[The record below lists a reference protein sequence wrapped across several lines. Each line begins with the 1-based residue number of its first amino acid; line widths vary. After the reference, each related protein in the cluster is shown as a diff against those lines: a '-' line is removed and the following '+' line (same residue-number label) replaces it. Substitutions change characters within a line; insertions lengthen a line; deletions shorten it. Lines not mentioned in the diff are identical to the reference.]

1 MSQFFHVH
9 PDNPQPRLIKQ
20 AADIIKQGGV
30 VVYPTDSGYAIG
42 CGIGNKSAKERIERI
57 RGIEKHHNFTLMCR
71 DLSELATYA
80 RVDNQMF
87 RLIKNNTPGPYT
99 FILKG
104 TKEVPKRLLNE
115 KKKTIGIRVTDHP
128 ITTALL
134 IELDEPLMSCSLIL
148 PGEQFTESDPD
159 EIKLRIEKL
168 VDLIIH
174 GGYLMEQATTVIDL
188 SEDEVDILRVGC
200 GDTTAFS

>member
-1 MSQFFHVH
+1 MSQFFHIH
-9 PDNPQPRLIKQ
+9 PENPQARLIKQ
-20 AADIIKQGGV
+20 AAEIIMQGGV

-42 CGIGNKSAKERIERI
+42 CNIGNKQAKERIERI

-99 FILKG
+99 FIFKG
-104 TKEVPKRLLNE
+104 TKEVPKRLLND

-134 IELDEPLMSCSLIL
+134 AELGEPLMSCSLIL
-148 PGEQFTESDPD
+148 PDEQFTESDPD
-159 EIKLRIEKL
+159 EIRMRLEKQ

-174 GGYLMEQATTVIDL
+174 GGFLIEQATTVIDL
-188 SEDEVDILRVGC
+188 SEDEVEILRVGC
-200 GDTTAFS
+200 GDTSPFE